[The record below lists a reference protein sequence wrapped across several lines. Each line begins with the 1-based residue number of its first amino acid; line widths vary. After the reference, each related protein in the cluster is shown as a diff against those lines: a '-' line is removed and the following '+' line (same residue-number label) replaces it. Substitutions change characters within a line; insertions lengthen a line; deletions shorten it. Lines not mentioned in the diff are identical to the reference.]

1 MSTFMRMLR
10 ILVLPNVKTV
20 REGDIESG
28 GAKRCPSPTTNHGA
42 RGGANISE
50 QEHTR
55 LIAGTL
61 LQKINLAGMDPQKYN
76 MIVKMVD
83 RGVLKID
90 ADFNW
95 ASITVQIWDALSEQ
109 AKHELACILADMCGR
124 AGATSAYVDI
134 YNKEKRTLIMSYTK
148 ERGLVHPALTPRHK
162 NSTHELVYM

>member
-1 MSTFMRMLR
+1 MS
-10 ILVLPNVKTV
+10 
-20 REGDIESG
+20 
-28 GAKRCPSPTTNHGA
+28 
-42 RGGANISE
+42 
-50 QEHTR
+50 

-61 LQKINLAGMDPQKYN
+61 LQKINLEGMNPQKYH

-109 AKHELACILADMCGR
+109 AKHELACILADICGR

-134 YNKEKRTLIMSYTK
+134 YNKENRTLIMSYTK
-148 ERGLVHPALTPRHK
+148 ERGLVHPAVPPRDK